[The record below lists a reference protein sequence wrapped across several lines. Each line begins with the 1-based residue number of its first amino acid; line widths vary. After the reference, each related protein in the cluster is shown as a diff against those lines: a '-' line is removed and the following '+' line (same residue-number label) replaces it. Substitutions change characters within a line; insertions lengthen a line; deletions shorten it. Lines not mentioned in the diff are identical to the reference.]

1 MSGCFAISLSRI
13 LAPPAVMQEG
23 HVALLHV
30 RLGFLKYVGALLRR
44 GTAWPS
50 DFGGV
55 FGHTPEHQESG
66 AQNDNNPCHSDG
78 QASERKVLAKEN
90 RVDEFNQSHHG
101 IQSIK
106 RD

>member
-1 MSGCFAISLSRI
+1 MAEGRGGVVKKFLDHTTPSARTNEASRLFLI
-13 LAPPAVMQEG
+13 VQTP
-23 HVALLHV
+23 LLP
-30 RLGFLKYVGALLRR
+30 LRR
-44 GTAWPS
+44 GASLQPS

-66 AQNDNNPCHSDG
+66 AQDDSNPCYSDG

-90 RVDEFNQSHHG
+90 RVDKFNQSHHG
-101 IQSIK
+101 IQSIE